1 MSPGSL
7 RLRLL
12 AVGGVSVSLALMLSA
27 AGLVFLFE
35 RHVERRVDAEL
46 TVHLNRFCQG
56 SRQPVSPEL
65 G

>member
-46 TVHLNRFCQG
+46 TVHLNG
-56 SRQPVSPEL
+56 PSPD
-65 G
+65 